1 MKQAGRKRRVAV
13 VVLVGSVALFGLI
26 FHGKEA
32 TEVTHAVEGR
42 PPVHCARAEHRARVQ
57 TYDENKGELY
67 KTKTRTKPPF
77 WISFHSREV
86 DKVRWSTYETGVYYE
101 KDVTAHATSILSG
114 KPTGLVIDVGMNIGW
129 FSLLARSLSHNVVG
143 FEPNP
148 LNHVR
153 LCESLQLNGWVDGSV
168 QVYAS
173 PIGKI
178 DNDPSVKFSFG
189 SNPGAGGLRA
199 GGYLGQRTLPDIHT
213 VTLDTLA
220 KQKGWIQSSIPIY
233 LLKIDVEGADPDVIL
248 GAGELL
254 RSHKVLNI
262 FAELKSDSRYELMV
276 QQILSTGYKIKHY
289 GNWKGKAMRG
299 APVDWTEG
307 DISNHSRTTVAFCK
321 RQCNLWF
328 SLV

>member
-1 MKQAGRKRRVAV
+1 MQSLKKMTLIVMKAVRKKRVII
-13 VVLVGSVALFGLI
+13 VVLVCLVALSGLE
-26 FHGKEA
+26 FHNKRA
-32 TEVTHAVEGR
+32 TEMTHDVETRQSVDCGS
-42 PPVHCARAEHRARVQ
+42 ANYRA
-57 TYDENKGELY
+57 LY
-67 KTKTRTKPPF
+67 KTKTRTDPPF
-77 WISFHSREV
+77 WMSFHSKEV

-101 KDVTAHATSILSG
+101 KDVTEHAISVLLG
-114 KPTGLVIDVGMNIGW
+114 KPTGLVVDVGMNIGW

-178 DNDPSVKFSFG
+178 NNDPSVKFTFG
-189 SNPGAGGLRA
+189 TNPGAGGLRRE
-199 GGYLGQRTLPDIHT
+199 GYHGQRQLPDIHT
-213 VTLDTLA
+213 VTLDTIA
-220 KQKGWIQSSIPIY
+220 KQKGWIQSSTPIY
-233 LLKIDVEGADPDVIL
+233 LMKIDVEGGDPDVIF
-248 GAGELL
+248 GCGELL

-262 FAELKSDSRYELMV
+262 FTELKSDSRYELMV
-276 QQILSTGYKIKHY
+276 QQILTTGYKIKHY

-307 DISNHSRTTVAFCK
+307 DISRHSRAIVAFCK